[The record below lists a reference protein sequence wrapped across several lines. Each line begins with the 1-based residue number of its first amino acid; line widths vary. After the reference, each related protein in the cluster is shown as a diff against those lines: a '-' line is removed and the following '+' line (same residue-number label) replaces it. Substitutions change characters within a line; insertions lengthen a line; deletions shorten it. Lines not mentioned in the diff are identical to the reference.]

1 MARKRKVEIF
11 TAGCYICEETEQ
23 MVRRIACEDCDVDV
37 LKLSDEK
44 VAERARELGIRSIP
58 AVAVDGELAS
68 CCIGSGVSEEA
79 LLNAGIG
86 QPK

>member
-23 MVRRIACEDCDVDV
+23 MVRRIACEDYEVDV
-37 LKLSDEK
+37 LNLSDEK
-44 VAERARELGIRSIP
+44 VAERARDLGIRCIP
-58 AVAVDGELAS
+58 AVAVDGKLAS
-68 CCIGSGVSEEA
+68 CCVGTGVNEEA

-86 QPK
+86 QSK